1 METATVCSSF
11 FLSLI
16 RKNRK
21 EDYKFKAKN
30 RFARLR
36 RMKKYL
42 MARNNLLLMNRR
54 SNLQPAERRI
64 WSKPRSRNWWDCIV
78 PGFTDAEWIQN
89 FRINKETFDFLKEN
103 LHDTLVKCDTPFR
116 KALTVDLKIAS
127 TLWQLASNCEY
138 RTVAHLFGIARST
151 ACSAFHD
158 VITSINETLAPRFI
172 RNPTK
177 EKFKDIIDGFQ
188 NKWGF
193 PNTIGAIDGTHIPI
207 LAPKEVP
214 ADYHNRA
221 FIPLFYR
228 QLLTPHI
235 RFGMSILT
243 EQRGNVVGN
252 ELDKRFNN
260 TTITPFII
268 GDAAYPL
275 MPWLIKPFRDNG
287 ALSAEKRYFNY
298 MLSRARMVVENAFG
312 RLKGRWRCLMKR
324 NDSSTLFVPD
334 VAECCCTLH
343 NICETFLNEF
353 PEEWLEQEE
362 MNNAPIDCQAATQ
375 TGERVRNTII
385 NYLLQE
391 REQ

>member
-1 METATVCSSF
+1 MQNGSKTSEST
-11 FLSLI
+11 
-16 RKNRK
+16 
-21 EDYKFKAKN
+21 
-30 RFARLR
+30 
-36 RMKKYL
+36 KK
-42 MARNNLLLMNRR
+42 
-54 SNLQPAERRI
+54 
-64 WSKPRSRNWWDCIV
+64 
-78 PGFTDAEWIQN
+78 
-89 FRINKETFDFLKEN
+89 TFDFLKEN

-127 TLWQLASNCEY
+127 TLWKLASNCEY

-158 VITSINETLAPRFI
+158 VVTSINETLAPRFI
-172 RNPTK
+172 RNPTI

-193 PNTIGAIDGTHIPI
+193 PNTIVVDSSYKFWNINVGWAGRVHD
-207 LAPKEVP
+207 ARVF
-214 ADYHNRA
+214 ANS
-221 FIPLFYR
+221 
-228 QLLTPHI
+228 
-235 RFGMSILT
+235 SIYAQF
-243 EQRGNVVGN
+243 QRGNVVGN

-324 NDSSTLFVPD
+324 NDLSTLFVPD

-362 MNNAPIDCQAATQ
+362 MNNAPNDCQAATQ
-375 TGERVRNTII
+375 TGERVRDTII

>member
-1 METATVCSSF
+1 
-11 FLSLI
+11 
-16 RKNRK
+16 
-21 EDYKFKAKN
+21 
-30 RFARLR
+30 
-36 RMKKYL
+36 
-42 MARNNLLLMNRR
+42 MNRR

-78 PGFTDAEWIQN
+78 LGFTDEEWIQN
-89 FRINKETFDFLKEN
+89 FRINKETFYFLREN

-127 TLWQLASNCEY
+127 TLWKLASNCEY

-158 VITSINETLAPRFI
+158 MVTSINETLAPRFI
-172 RNPTK
+172 RNPTTG
-177 EKFKDIIDGFQ
+177 KFKDIIDGFQ

-193 PNTIGAIDGTHIPI
+193 PNTIGRVQDARVF
-207 LAPKEVP
+207 A
-214 ADYHNRA
+214 NS
-221 FIPLFYR
+221 
-228 QLLTPHI
+228 
-235 RFGMSILT
+235 SIYAQF
-243 EQRGNVVGN
+243 QRGNVVGN
-252 ELDKRFNN
+252 EQDKRFNN

-287 ALSAEKRYFNY
+287 ALSAEKRYFIY
-298 MLSRARMVVENAFG
+298 MMSRARMVVENAFG
-312 RLKGRWRCLMKR
+312 RLKGRLRCLMKR
-324 NDSSTLFVPD
+324 NDLSTLFVPD

-362 MNNAPIDCQAATQ
+362 MNNAPNDCQAATH
-375 TGERVRNTII
+375 TGERVRDTII

-391 REQ
+391 RE

>member
-1 METATVCSSF
+1 M
-11 FLSLI
+11 
-16 RKNRK
+16 R
-21 EDYKFKAKN
+21 
-30 RFARLR
+30 
-36 RMKKYL
+36 KYL

-127 TLWQLASNCEY
+127 TLWKLASNCEY

-158 VITSINETLAPRFI
+158 VVTSINETLAPRFI
-172 RNPTK
+172 RNPTI

-214 ADYHNRA
+214 ADYHNRKG
-221 FIPLFYR
+221 FY
-228 QLLTPHI
+228 
-235 RFGMSILT
+235 SIILQAVVDSSYKFWNINVGWAGRVHDARVFANSSIYAQF
-243 EQRGNVVGN
+243 QRGNVVGN

-324 NDSSTLFVPD
+324 NDLSTLF
-334 VAECCCTLH
+334 CT
-343 NICETFLNEF
+343 
-353 PEEWLEQEE
+353 
-362 MNNAPIDCQAATQ
+362 
-375 TGERVRNTII
+375 
-385 NYLLQE
+385 
-391 REQ
+391 